1 MSVLEISAALIAETV
16 DHLRAARRSE
26 RVVLWLGR
34 RQADVVRVCEVF
46 VPIQIADA
54 GYFRIP
60 SDGMDLLFGHLRTA
74 RLMVAG
80 QVHTH
85 PHEAFHSP
93 VDDEWAIVRH
103 EGGLSLVVPQFCQ
116 TTTAATFVKDAK
128 VFRLDANDA
137 FVEVAPATA
146 YMVLG

>member
-1 MSVLEISAALIAETV
+1 MSGLEIPAALIVETV
-16 DHLRAARRSE
+16 EHLRTARHSE

-34 RQADVVRVCEVF
+34 RDADVVRVCEVF
-46 VPIQIADA
+46 MPIQIADA

-60 SDGMDLLFGHLRTA
+60 SAGMAALFRHMRAA

-85 PHEAFHSP
+85 PYEAFHSP

-103 EGGLSLVVPQFCQ
+103 EGGLSLVVPRFCQ
-116 TTTAATFVKDAK
+116 MTTASTFVDDAK
-128 VFRLDANDA
+128 VFRLEANDE
-137 FVEVAPATA
+137 FVEVAPTSV
-146 YMVLG
+146 YTVTQ